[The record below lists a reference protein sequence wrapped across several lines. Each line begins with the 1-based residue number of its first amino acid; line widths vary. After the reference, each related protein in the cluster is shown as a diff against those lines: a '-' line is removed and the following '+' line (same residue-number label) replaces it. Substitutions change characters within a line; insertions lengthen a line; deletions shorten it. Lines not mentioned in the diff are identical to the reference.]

1 MSLDDDSKIFY
12 NIVASLPMAK
22 KKELLIR
29 AFNQGA
35 VVIMDEIN
43 SQPMLESLLNN
54 LLMGQGIDGKRPA
67 KPGFTLIG
75 TGNPI
80 YMDGRRKMSQALK
93 RRMMHVEFS
102 KYSETELIEVA
113 TTRRKIEAHFTP

>member
-1 MSLDDDSKIFY
+1 M
-12 NIVASLPMAK
+12 
-22 KKELLIR
+22 
-29 AFNQGA
+29 
-35 VVIMDEIN
+35 VIMDEIN

-54 LLMGQGIDGKRPA
+54 LLMGQGSDGKRPA

-102 KYSETELIEVA
+102 KYPEAELIEVA
-113 TTRRKIEAHFTP
+113 TKRRMIETHPEALSEIDREVNNSISSTIYCCKRCSGKQSNI